1 MYLLKYVKLLGIAP
15 EGSKHVVDYSQ
26 LGVSP
31 QEQYILL
38 VLGFRCIRKIAK
50 RDY

>member
-1 MYLLKYVKLLGIAP
+1 MKYAKLLGNAP

-26 LGVSP
+26 LRVSP

-38 VLGFRCIRKIAK
+38 VLGFWCILKITK
-50 RDY
+50 SDY